1 MDGCFDL
8 CHSGHFNAIRQ
19 ARNAVHTL
27 CIGPNSDQEILT
39 HKGPTILTAEE
50 RNEIV
55 GALKWGDE
63 IIKDTPYATT
73 IDTLDS
79 FNCQY
84 YIHGDDPVMADGVNV
99 CIILKEMD
107 RFKEIRRT
115 TGIST
120 TDLTGRLLKL
130 IESHQEEEKSE
141 NEAQMAKNKPP
152 KQTFLQTSARISQF
166 SNRREPSP
174 GEEVVYI

>member
-1 MDGCFDL
+1 
-8 CHSGHFNAIRQ
+8 
-19 ARNAVHTL
+19 
-27 CIGPNSDQEILT
+27 
-39 HKGPTILTAEE
+39 LTAEE

-130 IESHQEEEKSE
+130 IESH
-141 NEAQMAKNKPP
+141 
-152 KQTFLQTSARISQF
+152 
-166 SNRREPSP
+166 
-174 GEEVVYI
+174 